1 MNYRTEW
8 VELPDVTSVRKSLG
22 APANRTHRDGTPFY
36 TLPIIKDISTGEVVG
51 DSFEIAQY
59 LEKTYPTSPSLFPR
73 SSTIDLE
80 GRAFNT
86 QVDAIFTNHSIL
98 CLHGIP
104 FNPETA
110 ELSWKTFAERA
121 GKESWEELKVSNEER
136 VKIIEA
142 LETALVDLA
151 KAYGKHEGPF
161 LEGSLPSYA
170 DLIVGGWLKFYYAT
184 LPVEEWQ
191 AIQTWHNGVW
201 QTLYQALE
209 QYAQVQ

>member
-22 APANRTHRDGTPFY
+22 APPNRTHRDGSPFY
-36 TLPIIKDISTGEVVG
+36 TLPIIKDLSMDEVVG

-59 LEKTYPTSPSLFPR
+59 LEKTYPAGPSLFPA
-73 SSTIDLE
+73 SSTIGRE

-86 QVDAIFTNHSIL
+86 QVDAIFTDHVLI

-110 ELSWKTFAERA
+110 ELSYKTFADRA
-121 GKESWEELKVSNEER
+121 GKDSWEELKVSGEER
-136 VKIIEA
+136 VQIITA
-142 LETALVDLA
+142 LETALGDLA
-151 KAYGKHEGPF
+151 KAYEKHEGPF
-161 LEGSLPSYA
+161 LEGSVPSYA
-170 DLIVGGWLKFYYAT
+170 DLIVGGWLKFYQAT

-191 AIQTWHNGVW
+191 AIQSWHGGVW

-209 QYAQVQ
+209 LYAQVQ